1 MVRHFIFVAV
11 SVAESHQLIRI
22 SESLHW
28 QTDYPP
34 PSLYHQIAS
43 PTHSA
48 LSAIP
53 WLHHV
58 SLHQKQQEG

>member
-1 MVRHFIFVAV
+1 MIRHLIFVVV
-11 SVAESHQLIRI
+11 SVVENRQLIQI
-22 SESLHW
+22 SESLRW

-34 PSLYHQIAS
+34 PCLYHQIAS
-43 PTHSA
+43 PTHEA
-48 LSAIP
+48 LSAIR